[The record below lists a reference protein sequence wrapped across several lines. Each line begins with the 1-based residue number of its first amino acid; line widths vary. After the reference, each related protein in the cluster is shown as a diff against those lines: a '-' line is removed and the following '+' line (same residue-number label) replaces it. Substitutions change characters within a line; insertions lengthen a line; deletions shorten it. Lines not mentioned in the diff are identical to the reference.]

1 MTRFVLH
8 NYWRSSA
15 SQRVRTG
22 LHLKGLAFE
31 YVTVNIVANDQFGDA
46 YRVLN
51 PHTQVPT
58 LVITEL
64 DGTTRVLTQS
74 LAILEYLDER
84 FSGPEYVPLLPRDAY
99 LRARSRSLAELVNSG
114 IQPHQNLSTIQR
126 MDALE
131 KGAGRKSAI
140 LYNEIGL
147 TAFEE
152 RVKETAGKFSIGDSP
167 TFADLCLVP
176 QMYSARRFEIDVAT
190 RFPTLDRIDRAL
202 NELPAFQAAHP
213 DKQPD
218 AEV

>member
-1 MTRFVLH
+1 MTMRLF

-15 SQRVRTG
+15 SYRVRIA
-22 LHLKGLAFE
+22 LAFKSLPYE
-31 YVTVNIVANDQFGDA
+31 YVIVHLVKGQQKEGTHHARNPLDQI
-46 YRVLN
+46 
-51 PHTQVPT
+51 PT
-58 LVITEL
+58 LEL
-64 DGTTRVLTQS
+64 EIGGKTRMIAQS
-74 LAILEYLDER
+74 IAILELLEELH
-84 FSGPEYVPLLPRDAY
+84 PTPALLPKDPY
-99 LRARSRSLAELVNSG
+99 LRCRARELAELVNAG